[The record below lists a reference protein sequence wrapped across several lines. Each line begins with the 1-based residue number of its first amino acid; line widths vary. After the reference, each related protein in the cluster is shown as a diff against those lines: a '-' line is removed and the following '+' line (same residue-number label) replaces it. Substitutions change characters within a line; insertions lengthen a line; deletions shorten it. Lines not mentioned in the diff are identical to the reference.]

1 MPTIIGIPAGKM
13 IRTSVISDTD
23 DLGLSRLTETYAFAT
38 SEFELFRTALIN
50 LTPYN
55 TIMNYVHPTSS
66 TQYPY
71 LTVESADIT
80 QGYSGI
86 STATVRYVGI
96 LKAQTAVIGD
106 KSWLPPSKQR
116 IQPLNSTPNPVLVV
130 VDFIYYSD
138 AVSPDIDVIL
148 RYGLGIAIPPTI
160 NGVSIYRPITPPSRT
175 ENLQDDLKRQTPR
188 VQGSE
193 ARFTSGARYK
203 YYGMLCVSHFSEKLG
218 LFYRITNTYQ
228 DCSVTFPA
236 GGGVGVVIGVYPSQN
251 LNFNVEA

>member
-55 TIMNYVHPTSS
+55 TVMNYVHPTSS

-96 LKAQTAVIGD
+96 LKSQKAKIGD
-106 KSWLPPSKQR
+106 KSWVPPSKQR
-116 IQPLNSTPNPVLVV
+116 IQPLNSTPNPVSVV

-138 AVSPDIDVIL
+138 AVSPDIDVL
-148 RYGLGIAIPPTI
+148 LQYGLGQVIPQEI
-160 NGVSIYRPITPPSRT
+160 NGVSIYRPITPPSIT
-175 ENLQDDLKRQTPR
+175 ENLQNESNQQTLSD
-188 VQGSE
+188 QGEVASF
-193 ARFTSGARYK
+193 ASGTRYK

-236 GGGVGVVIGVYPSQN
+236 GGGAGVVIGVYPSQN